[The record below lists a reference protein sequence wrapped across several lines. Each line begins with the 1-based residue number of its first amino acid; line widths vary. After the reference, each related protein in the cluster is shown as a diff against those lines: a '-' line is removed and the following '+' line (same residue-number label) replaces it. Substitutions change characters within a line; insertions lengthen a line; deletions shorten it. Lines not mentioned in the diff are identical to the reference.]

1 MMKRRQFIA
10 AGGSAAVLSACGGGG
25 SGSGGVGSMPSAQNR
40 FMQANLVATS
50 AAFAAQI
57 VSPQMVN
64 AWGIAIRP
72 AGAGGHFW
80 VNGGGSSWEFVGD
93 VKSSATPS
101 LQTLATDQ
109 LTQVTLPGADS
120 RTDAS
125 SVGKATGVAFNG
137 APITSNNF
145 VATGQQMPDST
156 GALVTMQGWARF
168 IFVTDAGS
176 INARTEHCSFRRIAG
191 RLDGCRWRDGR
202 VPGLPA
208 RSEWTS

>member
-1 MMKRRQFIA
+1 
-10 AGGSAAVLSACGGGG
+10 
-25 SGSGGVGSMPSAQNR
+25 
-40 FMQANLVATS
+40 MQANLVATS

-109 LTQVTLPGADS
+109 LTQVT
-120 RTDAS
+120 
-125 SVGKATGVAFNG
+125 
-137 APITSNNF
+137 
-145 VATGQQMPDST
+145 
-156 GALVTMQGWARF
+156 MQGSARF